1 MVSGHDTQ
9 RPRIGDGW
17 TIYNFLAER
26 LPVNEQKAD
35 IFILL
40 LNRVFSARNYSPIAN
55 KKLMKCTSRP
65 AIRQCACCQ
74 Q

>member
-1 MVSGHDTQ
+1 VVALYSRL

-17 TIYNFLAER
+17 TIYNFLSER